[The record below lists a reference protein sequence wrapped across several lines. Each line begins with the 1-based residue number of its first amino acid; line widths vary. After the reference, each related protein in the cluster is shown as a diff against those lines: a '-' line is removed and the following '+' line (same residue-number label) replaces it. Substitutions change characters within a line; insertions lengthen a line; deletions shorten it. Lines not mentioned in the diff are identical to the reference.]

1 MKDIFFSLFFFI
13 YIVDN
18 TVWLLD
24 FVLCLSVSCFFLSG
38 IYNILPNVIK
48 FMVQNNYSDKI
59 TEVGVSIVLFFVVYI
74 YEHPGGEILY

>member
-1 MKDIFFSLFFFI
+1 ML
-13 YIVDN
+13 
-18 TVWLLD
+18 
-24 FVLCLSVSCFFLSG
+24 VSFMFFFLSG